1 MMRFKPLKLLAG
13 VAVLAVSS
21 ALLPSVPGSAGWL
34 GSSQAYAAKQDLPAI
49 KLFFR
54 YKTPYFD
61 AKPTSASRWE
71 DLRAADYGLAGEW
84 AYVVPA
90 ESGDGQPADSLG
102 GDLAAAATD
111 SENSRWIPRWY
122 TTDAAKSIVETEPA
136 YVTLHP
142 DAELSLAP
150 GSSLKWAP
158 PGQGARFIALAGW
171 RDWTAVMVSPRAWH
185 GEDQM
190 YRPVLLW
197 VNAKAVASK
206 SAIPKGILSRGSAVP
221 VDLARNLTEM
231 LLEEG
236 DAASKVQ
243 QLLGTPDVRERSA
256 NLAETHEPMRLG
268 TTWRYELP
276 QARFTVT
283 FSPEGKLAA
292 WKWMLP
298 ANGRLELNR
307 TAGSDYR
314 FTYDFLTMPI
324 PSTMDVKPAWRNQGN
339 LNYAYLIGA
348 TGDVLLVNGDDG
360 GFSGMHYASSIYAV
374 DRDTGKKLWQADAGF
389 GMFGASLDAS
399 RGTAA
404 VYTEYDPGREKY
416 EGRIREFRLR
426 DGKVVWEKSLPK
438 ERQIRMHAV
447 KGAILLQ
454 QTASNGASGVLS
466 VLDRA
471 TGKQRWNR
479 ALTGKQQV
487 LETGA
492 EDPCILLQDGSK
504 LKALDPL
511 SGKEKWSVQGA
522 GAVQQDP
529 QGNPYFG
536 YGNLRQ
542 PLRHDASR
550 WFLIGSEWMLLNTE
564 TGKVLGKYPWKPQER
579 FEATNDS
586 RYLLVQRSE
595 GTGDFDHSKVKETVF
610 YDAVLRR
617 SLWTLPGKAA
627 NGMIDGNRLYVVLD
641 GRPAAVDREKGT
653 LLWQMPVTSRESSSP
668 YAMDEMAKTRFAV
681 LSRHLVLGYGS
692 DLLVLR
698 KEDGSVLGRLPNQ
711 RVDFAEARYRNG
723 IEGLVNQSAGGELY
737 IGSSNGGLSRYEQA
751 ELERQL
757 ERIDSGQRP

>member
-1 MMRFKPLKLLAG
+1 
-13 VAVLAVSS
+13 
-21 ALLPSVPGSAGWL
+21 
-34 GSSQAYAAKQDLPAI
+34 
-49 KLFFR
+49 
-54 YKTPYFD
+54 
-61 AKPTSASRWE
+61 
-71 DLRAADYGLAGEW
+71 
-84 AYVVPA
+84 
-90 ESGDGQPADSLG
+90 
-102 GDLAAAATD
+102 
-111 SENSRWIPRWY
+111 
-122 TTDAAKSIVETEPA
+122 
-136 YVTLHP
+136 
-142 DAELSLAP
+142 
-150 GSSLKWAP
+150 
-158 PGQGARFIALAGW
+158 
-171 RDWTAVMVSPRAWH
+171 
-185 GEDQM
+185 
-190 YRPVLLW
+190 
-197 VNAKAVASK
+197 
-206 SAIPKGILSRGSAVP
+206 
-221 VDLARNLTEM
+221 M

-314 FTYDFLTMPI
+314 LTYDFLTMPI

-627 NGMIDGNRLYVVLD
+627 NGMIDGNGCTSCWTEGLQPST
-641 GRPAAVDREKGT
+641 GRRGRFCGRCPSPPANPQAPTRWMRWPKPALPCFRGISCLVTAPICSCCAKKMAVCWAGCRTSASISPKPATGT
-653 LLWQMPVTSRESSSP
+653 ESKDLSIKAPGASSISAPPTGDCHDTSRPSWN
-668 YAMDEMAKTRFAV
+668 DNWN
-681 LSRHLVLGYGS
+681 GS
-692 DLLVLR
+692 IPARDLR
-698 KEDGSVLGRLPNQ
+698 
-711 RVDFAEARYRNG
+711 
-723 IEGLVNQSAGGELY
+723 
-737 IGSSNGGLSRYEQA
+737 
-751 ELERQL
+751 
-757 ERIDSGQRP
+757 

>member
-1 MMRFKPLKLLAG
+1 M
-13 VAVLAVSS
+13 
-21 ALLPSVPGSAGWL
+21 
-34 GSSQAYAAKQDLPAI
+34 
-49 KLFFR
+49 
-54 YKTPYFD
+54 
-61 AKPTSASRWE
+61 
-71 DLRAADYGLAGEW
+71 
-84 AYVVPA
+84 
-90 ESGDGQPADSLG
+90 
-102 GDLAAAATD
+102 
-111 SENSRWIPRWY
+111 
-122 TTDAAKSIVETEPA
+122 
-136 YVTLHP
+136 
-142 DAELSLAP
+142 
-150 GSSLKWAP
+150 
-158 PGQGARFIALAGW
+158 
-171 RDWTAVMVSPRAWH
+171 
-185 GEDQM
+185 
-190 YRPVLLW
+190 
-197 VNAKAVASK
+197 
-206 SAIPKGILSRGSAVP
+206 P

-231 LLEEG
+231 LLKEG
-236 DAASKVQ
+236 DDASKVQ

-324 PSTMDVKPAWRNQGN
+324 PSTMDVKPTWRNQGN
-339 LNYAYLIGA
+339 LNYAYLIGG

-374 DRDTGKKLWQADAGF
+374 DRDTGEKLWQADAGF

-454 QTASNGASGVLS
+454 QTASNGASEVLS

-479 ALTGKQQV
+479 TLTGKRQV

-492 EDPCILLQDGSK
+492 EYPYILLQDGSK

-564 TGKVLGKYPWKPQER
+564 NGKVLGKYPWKPQER
-579 FEATNDS
+579 FEATSDS

-681 LSRHLVLGYGS
+681 LSEHLLLGYGS
-692 DLLVLR
+692 DVLVLR
-698 KEDGSVLGRLPNQ
+698 KEDGGVLGLSCRTSASISPKPATGTESKDLSIKAPGASSISVPPMGDCHDTSRPSWSDNWNGSIPARDLRWDERKALCAARGLSCIQ
-711 RVDFAEARYRNG
+711 NGKLSCSTSGPGSGEPGIHEEAETAA
-723 IEGLVNQSAGGELY
+723 SAVGEDAPRFS
-737 IGSSNGGLSRYEQA
+737 GSSSY
-751 ELERQL
+751 
-757 ERIDSGQRP
+757 S